1 MLDWLFGKKRKGVK
15 DFGFLHTDMHAHW
28 LPGIDDGAESLDDSL
43 DMIREMAALGYRRLV
58 ATPHVMTDLYNNAP
72 ETIRGALEQV
82 RRAAEVAGLD
92 IQLDAAAEYL
102 LDEGFPD
109 RLREDRLLTLPGNYL
124 LVEFSFV
131 SPPSNHDAIF
141 FDIQTKGYR
150 PVLAHPERYRYFHAR
165 FADYRGLVER
175 GIRLQVNLLSL
186 AGYYGKDVKQVA
198 EQLLAEGLVSL
209 VGTDAHHTR
218 HLDSIRE
225 MLGNHR
231 YAKYLNSPSLRN
243 QEWFGSK

>member
-1 MLDWLFGKKRKGVK
+1 MLDWLFGRKRKRVE
-15 DFGFLHTDMHAHW
+15 DFGFLHADMHAHW

-43 DMIREMAALGYRRLV
+43 NMIREMAALGYRRLV
-58 ATPHVMTDLYNNAP
+58 ATPHVMTDLYDNTP
-72 ETIRGALEQV
+72 ETIRGALEEV
-82 RRAAEVAGLD
+82 RAAAEAEGLD

-102 LDEGFPD
+102 LDEGFPE
-109 RLREDRLLTLPGNYL
+109 RLRADRLLTLPGNHL

-131 SPPSNHDAIF
+131 SPPANRDSLF
-141 FDIQTKGYR
+141 FDLQTKGYR
-150 PVLAHPERYRYFHAR
+150 PVLAHPERYRYFHNR
-165 FADYRGLVER
+165 FADYRGLAER

-186 AGYYGKDVKQVA
+186 TGYYGKDVKQVA

-218 HLDSIRE
+218 HLASIRE

-231 YAKYLNSPSLRN
+231 YAKYLTFPSLRN
-243 QEWFGSK
+243 QEWFGGK